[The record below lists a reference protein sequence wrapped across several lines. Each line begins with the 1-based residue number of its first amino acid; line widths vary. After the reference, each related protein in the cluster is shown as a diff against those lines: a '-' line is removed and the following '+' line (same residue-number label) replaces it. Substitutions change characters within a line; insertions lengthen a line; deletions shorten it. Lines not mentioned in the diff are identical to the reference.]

1 MLAVVMPVRSLH
13 VGGIGG
19 RVWQRSP
26 EQTVRRLCRQR
37 GPPMK
42 LSRTVSYAVRATLQL
57 AQGSSSAPVPCSKL
71 AADGEMPERFL
82 LQILRVLV
90 THGILKSTRG
100 VEGGYSLSRPPESIS
115 LLEVIEAID
124 GPLETVSEPSADP
137 SVDVQQLLQT
147 ALRQVTNTARQ
158 QLEAIK
164 LSQLLPPPL
173 PSVVPVE
180 RQPVEE
186 PAKESAEAHHE
197 S

>member
-1 MLAVVMPVRSLH
+1 
-13 VGGIGG
+13 
-19 RVWQRSP
+19 
-26 EQTVRRLCRQR
+26 
-37 GPPMK
+37 MK

-147 ALRQVTNTARQ
+147 ALRHVTNTARQ

-173 PSVVPVE
+173 QPSVVPVD